1 MALKKS
7 QLYSKL
13 WQSCDELRGGMDAS
27 QYKDYVLTLL
37 FVKYVSDK
45 YATDPAAL
53 IEVPPGARF
62 ADMVAA
68 KGDKEI
74 GDRINKIIGKLAEAN
89 DSLKGAI
96 NVADFN
102 DEEKL
107 GKGKE
112 MVDRL
117 SKLVAIF
124 EGLDFGRNRAEGDDL
139 LGDAYEYLMR
149 HFATESGKSKGQ
161 FYTPAEVSRVM
172 AQVIGLD
179 KATSATQTIYDP
191 TCGSGS
197 LLLKAH
203 DLAKSRTGHDLTIYG
218 QEMDNATSALARMN
232 MVLHDCPTAEIW
244 PANSLSS
251 PHFKDERN
259 ALRLKAF
266 DYVVANPPFSQKNW
280 TSGLDPA
287 NDLYGRFGTN
297 PHDWGVPPPKN
308 GDYAFLLHILTSL
321 KSTGRGAVIL
331 PHGVLFRGG
340 AEGAIR
346 KKLVQ
351 QGVILA
357 LVGLPANLFYG
368 TGIPACIVVLDK
380 AGSAGR
386 KGIFMIDASKGY
398 IKDGNKNRLR
408 AQDMHRIVDT
418 FHRQLEQPRYSRLV
432 PVAEIETND
441 FNLNL
446 PRYIDT
452 SEPED
457 LQDIEA
463 HLKGG
468 IPDRDLDALA
478 SYWQV
483 LPGVRTQ
490 LFDSAGRPGY
500 SRLLVEP
507 AQVKATIFGHPEFTA
522 FRQQVQSRFE
532 AWRTAQRPG
541 LVALKPGDS
550 PKHLIEAL
558 SEALLAAFQGAPAAP
573 SGAAPMLIDA
583 YDVYQR
589 LMDYWD
595 ETMNDDAWA
604 IALDGWQAMADGK
617 PNFDLIPE
625 RLVIARYF
633 AKEQAQVDALEAE
646 RDAVTLELEE
656 LIEEHGADD
665 GPLDEAKNDKGKVTA
680 KGVKDRLREI
690 RGDKDAAEERPVLEK
705 LLALFDKETAASKK
719 LKDAQKALAAK
730 VLLKFGQLTSDDA
743 KVLVIDDKWLASV
756 ASAVLGEQDR
766 VSQVLSRRCRE
777 LADRYGTALSALSGE
792 VDALSAKV
800 HAHLAK
806 MVQA

>member
-45 YATDPAAL
+45 YAAAPNAL
-53 IEVPPGARF
+53 IDVPPGARF

-74 GDRINKIIGKLAEAN
+74 GDRINIIIGKLAKAN
-89 DSLKGAI
+89 DSLSGAI

-287 NDLYGRFGTN
+287 NDLYGRFGFKE
-297 PHDWGVPPPKN
+297 HDWGVPPPKN

-346 KKLVQ
+346 KKLVR

-380 AGSAGR
+380 SGSAGR
-386 KGIFMIDASKGY
+386 RGIFMIDASKGY

-418 FHRQLEQPRYSRLV
+418 FHRQMEQPRYSRMV
-432 PVAEIETND
+432 PVAEIEAND

-463 HLKGG
+463 HLLGG

-478 SYWQV
+478 GYWQV
-483 LPGVRTQ
+483 LPGVRAQ
-490 LFDSAGRPGY
+490 LFKSAGRPGY

-522 FRQQVQSRFE
+522 FRQQVQARFE
-532 AWRTAQRPG
+532 AWRAAQRPG
-541 LVALKPGDS
+541 LMALKPGDS
-550 PKHLIEAL
+550 PKHLIETL
-558 SEALLAAFQGAPAAP
+558 SEALLAAFLRAP
-573 SGAAPMLIDA
+573 LLDA

-589 LMDYWD
+589 LMDYWE

-625 RLVIARYF
+625 HLVIARYF
-633 AKEQAQVDALEAE
+633 ANEQALVDVLEAE
-646 RDAVTLELEE
+646 RDSVTLELEE

-690 RGDKDAAEERPVLEK
+690 RGDKDADDERAVLVK
-705 LLALFDKETAASKK
+705 LQALFDKEAAAGKK
-719 LKDAQKALAAK
+719 LKDAQKALAVK
-730 VLLKFGQLTSDDA
+730 VLLKFGQLSA
-743 KVLVIDDKWLASV
+743 GEVKVLVVDDKWLADLIARIDEELDSV
-756 ASAVLGEQDR
+756 SYALTERLRTLAERYVTPIPLLTESVEVWSGR
-766 VSQVLSRRCRE
+766 V
-777 LADRYGTALSALSGE
+777 AG
-792 VDALSAKV
+792 
-800 HAHLAK
+800 HLKA
-806 MVQA
+806 MGFQ

>member
-45 YATDPAAL
+45 YAADSAAL

-287 NDLYGRFGTN
+287 NDLYRRFGTN

-380 AGSAGR
+380 AGAPGR
-386 KGIFMIDASKGY
+386 RGIFMIDASKGY

-418 FHRQLEQPRYSRLV
+418 FHRHLEQPRYARMV
-432 PVAEIETND
+432 PVAEIEAND

-478 SYWQV
+478 AYWQV
-483 LPGVRTQ
+483 LPGVRAQ
-490 LFDSAGRPGY
+490 LFVSAGRPGY

-522 FRQQVQSRFE
+522 FRQQVQTRFE
-532 AWRTAQRPG
+532 TWRTAQRPG

-550 PKHLIEAL
+550 PKHLIETL
-558 SEALLAAFQGAPAAP
+558 SEALLAAFHGALLLDP
-573 SGAAPMLIDA
+573 

-625 RLVIARYF
+625 HLVIARYF
-633 AKEQAQVDALEAE
+633 AKEQAQVDVLEAE
-646 RDAVTLELEE
+646 RDEVTLELEE

-690 RGDKDAAEERPVLEK
+690 RGDKDADDERAVLER
-705 LLALFDKETAASKK
+705 LQALFDKEATAGRK

-730 VLLKFGQLTSDDA
+730 VISKFGQLTADEA
-743 KVLVIDDKWLASV
+743 KVLVVDDKWLAELHRRVDDELDRISQALNV
-756 ASAVLGEQDR
+756 RVRQLAERYHDSLPTLDAQASELSGR
-766 VSQVLSRRCRE
+766 VSARLRSMGF
-777 LADRYGTALSALSGE
+777 AWT
-792 VDALSAKV
+792 
-800 HAHLAK
+800 
-806 MVQA
+806 